1 MDFKVIMSYVSLYSA
16 YSILIAI
23 IVKTK
28 GESPKILSNYA
39 FWDKIFYLKIFN
51 LNIKYKYL
59 KY

>member
-39 FWDKIFYLKIFN
+39 F
-51 LNIKYKYL
+51 
-59 KY
+59 